1 MDTTENKLLNET
13 QIRVLFKCLFEDS
26 PISIWEED
34 FSDVY
39 KYLTTL
45 REQGI
50 TDLREYFSKNPDQ
63 IEKCSKLVKVLNI
76 NQASLK
82 MYNANSKEELLTDL
96 EAVFTGDSK
105 RAFVDQLV
113 IIANGGTHYEGENIN
128 KTIDGKTLDVFLTW
142 TVAEEHQ
149 IDYSVVFV
157 SLIDITD
164 MKNAERAL
172 EESEEKFRT
181 ISNSANDAIVMI
193 DNSGNVNFWNRTAEK
208 IFGIKSSEVI
218 DKQLHNIL
226 VPERYRS
233 TFRKGFEKFKRTG
246 KGYMVGNTLELYA
259 QHKDGTE
266 FPVELSITAIKLK
279 GEWNGLSIIR
289 DITERKKAEEENRRQ
304 REQIKLINKILRH
317 DLTNNLAAISSA
329 INIFKHEKDD
339 LVLENIVTDIEK
351 SADLIMKMKEH
362 EFLIASTNL
371 SIYDIGEQ
379 FEKILQNYQTIEYS
393 INGKCKVFADDSL
406 NSVIDNLVRNA
417 VVHSGTDR
425 IDINI
430 ICSEKTC
437 EVKVIDYGKG
447 IHDTIKDKIFK
458 EGFKYGTTG
467 HSGLGLHIVQKA
479 VQNWGGDIFIEDNT
493 PKGSIFTLHFK
504 KVN

>member
-1 MDTTENKLLNET
+1 MDTAEQKILNET

-34 FSDVY
+34 FSAVH
-39 KYLTTL
+39 KYLKTL

-50 TDLREYFSKNPDQ
+50 TDLRDYFSKNPDL
-63 IEKCSKLVKVLNI
+63 IDKCSKLVKILSI

-82 MYNANSKEELLTDL
+82 MYKANSKDELLTDL
-96 EAVFTGDSK
+96 EAVFTKDSK
-105 RAFVDQLV
+105 RTFIDQL
-113 IIANGGTHYEGENIN
+113 ILIANDGTHYEGECIN
-128 KTIDGKTLDVFLTW
+128 KTIDGKKLDVYLTW

-149 IDYSVVFV
+149 KDYSVVFV
-157 SLIDITD
+157 SMIDITN
-164 MKNAERAL
+164 MKNVERAL

-181 ISNSANDAIVMI
+181 MSNSANDAIVMI
-193 DNSGNVNFWNRTAEK
+193 DNLGNINFWNRTAEM
-208 IFGIKSSEVI
+208 IFGINSCEVI
-218 DKQLHNIL
+218 GRQLHDI
-226 VPERYRS
+226 VAPERYRS

-246 KGYMVGNTLELYA
+246 KGNLVGNTMELYA
-259 QHKDGTE
+259 QHKNGTE
-266 FPVELSITAIKLK
+266 FPIELSVTGIKLK

-329 INIFKHEKDD
+329 INIFKYEKDD
-339 LVLENIVTDIEK
+339 MVLDTIVTDIEK

-393 INGKCKVFADDSL
+393 ISGKGKVFADDSL

-425 IDINI
+425 IDIEI
-430 ICSEKTC
+430 SSLEQIC
-437 EVKVIDYGKG
+437 EVKVIDFGKG
-447 IHDTIKDKIFK
+447 IPDNIKHKIFT

-479 VQNWGGDIFIEDNT
+479 VKNWGGEILIEDNT
-493 PKGSIFTLHFK
+493 PKGSIFKILFK